1 MTMAAV
7 PSSASHASPLAAG
20 EIVTETINGWECT
33 DACFHVVTARTPCA
47 VTLAQIPSTPL
58 VEIGS
63 GGAGNYHGHV
73 IPGPAEAVIP
83 GRQPLKKRLR
93 VVDGC
98 EFICS
103 SNSRSLFG
111 SSFQRWDGRP
121 VFVSRTD

>member
-1 MTMAAV
+1 MAMAAV
-7 PSSASHASPLAAG
+7 PSASTPASPLAVG
-20 EIVTETINGWECT
+20 EIVTETISGWEST
-33 DACFHVVTARTPCA
+33 EVRFHVVAARTPCT
-47 VTLAQIPSTPL
+47 VTLARIPSTRL
-58 VEIGS
+58 VETGS

-83 GRQPLKKRLR
+83 DRPPLKKRLR